1 MVAKPLSARSRSDLI
16 WLCRRLGEALQDSAT
31 LAAALEKTEAKAPD
45 RLRPLVA
52 ALRRRLASGGM
63 ISKEL
68 TQQGAPS
75 YVSEAV
81 EWGERRGTLDPALFR
96 LADQFEWEQAVAAG
110 DPRLRAYAL
119 AFGRLGMMLGIGV
132 PVLQALESAAESV
145 HPSEAGEAFAAARKA
160 TAEGAS
166 VADAL
171 QGAAHDLPS
180 ATFDMIRD
188 GETEGRLGEVLPI
201 VADYLLDEAGPK
213 HARSGTAPDTPGA
226 KRTPPRKAASTQRA
240 SRKPA
245 PTRKEA

>member
-1 MVAKPLSARSRSDLI
+1 MVAKPLSARSLSDLI
-16 WLCRRLGEALQDSAT
+16 WLCRRLGEALQDGAS
-31 LAAALEKTEAKAPD
+31 LAAALHKVEAKAPD

-52 ALRRRLASGGM
+52 ALRRRLALGGM

-68 TQQGAPS
+68 TQQGVPS

-81 EWGERRGTLDPALFR
+81 EWGERRGALDPALFR
-96 LADQFEWEQAVAAG
+96 LADHLEWEQAVAAR
-110 DPRLRAYAL
+110 DPRLRAYSL
-119 AFGRLGMMLGIGV
+119 AFGRLGMLLGVGV
-132 PVLQALESAAESV
+132 PALQALKAATESV
-145 HPSEAGEAFAAARKA
+145 HPSEATDAFAAARKA
-160 TAEGAS
+160 IVEGAS

-171 QGAAHDLPS
+171 QSAAHDLPS

-188 GETEGRLGEVLPI
+188 GETEGRLGEVVPI
-201 VADYLLDEAGPK
+201 VADYLLDEAGQK

-226 KRTPPRKAASTQRA
+226 RRTPPRRAVSTQRA